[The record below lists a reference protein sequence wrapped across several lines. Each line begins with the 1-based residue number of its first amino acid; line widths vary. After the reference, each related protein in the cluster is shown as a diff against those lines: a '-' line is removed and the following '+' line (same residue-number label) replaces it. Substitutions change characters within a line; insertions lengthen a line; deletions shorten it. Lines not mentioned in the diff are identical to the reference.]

1 MLRGDLNADS
11 PGITASSSPHPW
23 LLYVGQSGLL
33 RLITCMLSFTTPSE
47 KFLSMSGADLSRTAA
62 GRGAAHL
69 NKTAV
74 PMWRGTENQLLI
86 KSRLV
91 RGIHPAYSNTFNK
104 KDILGLPLSM
114 WDANKHTHCSYPTLK
129 LNMHIHLFL
138 SWKGMLF
145 IFLCPLSCLFICS
158 WSI

>member
-1 MLRGDLNADS
+1 MRGECWGQQIG
-11 PGITASSSPHPW
+11 PG
-23 LLYVGQSGLL
+23 VF
-33 RLITCMLSFTTPSE
+33 SFFVLGMNKYREILPRTRT
-47 KFLSMSGADLSRTAA
+47 LADLSRTAA

-74 PMWRGTENQLLI
+74 PMWRGTEDQLLI

-91 RGIHPAYSNTFNK
+91 RGIHPAHSNTFNK
-104 KDILGLPLSM
+104 KDILGLPLSI

-158 WSI
+158 